1 MAEGPLEK
9 RPWRPWLAL
18 DGDGDAG
25 AVGEGGGGGG
35 EEEPCKEVQ
44 EDSPPSSPV
53 SPYLTHGRRSLCE
66 ENVQVV
72 SSRGNNGSG
81 GLGPLGLRLV
91 PLKRIVLKSP
101 MGSDGDTGTVGES
114 GGGGGREEPCMETED
129 ASLSSPG
136 SDGSGG
142 LGPLGL
148 RLVPPKRIMLKSPL
162 GSEPMVYNWPLKKGR
177 GRMGKAEDTQD
188 EAIEIVET
196 IQFVCAD
203 NPNIEKAMQGSH
215 YLMTYDM
222 GIPFEDYYYNL
233 MAISERYNN
242 AVDELV
248 ESGKATISRVTPTHL
263 KHILNQCYNKS
274 VKDPNELN
282 NYEAFTP
289 EVYGEISF
297 ELMWQI
303 LDQISP
309 IKREDKFVDLGS
321 GVGQVVLQV
330 AALTDC
336 SFSLGI
342 EKVTTRA
349 SYAKDMEKW
358 FRFWMAFYGKS
369 FKPFKLI
376 AGDFFDP
383 NHQQAIVDSTIVFVN
398 NFAFG
403 PEVDHSLK
411 DIFANMRDATKIIS
425 CWSFCP
431 LNFRITARNFGTDIG
446 AIMHVSKMGPLK
458 GSVSWTGKPVSY
470 FIHVIDRTKLER
482 YFRRK
487 RKDPRI
493 KQKDSTG
500 VRKSLRIEDVAKKQ
514 GKEREF

>member
-1 MAEGPLEK
+1 MAEGSLER
-9 RPWRPWLAL
+9 RPWMAL
-18 DGDGDAG
+18 DGDGDSAHNAG
-25 AVGEGGGGGG
+25 NVGGGDGGGG
-35 EEEPCKEVQ
+35 ELCKEASPSTGND
-44 EDSPPSSPV
+44 DS
-53 SPYLTHGRRSLCE
+53 GE
-66 ENVQVV
+66 
-72 SSRGNNGSG
+72 
-81 GLGPLGLRLV
+81 LV
-91 PLKRIVLKSP
+91 PKRIV
-101 MGSDGDTGTVGES
+101 
-114 GGGGGREEPCMETED
+114 
-129 ASLSSPG
+129 
-136 SDGSGG
+136 
-142 LGPLGL
+142 
-148 RLVPPKRIMLKSPL
+148 LKSPL

-188 EAIEIVET
+188 EATEIVET

-203 NPNIEKAMQGSH
+203 NPTVEKAMQGSH
-215 YLMTYDM
+215 YLMTYDFVS
-222 GIPFEDYYYNL
+222 FEDYYYNL

-248 ESGKATISRVTPTHL
+248 ESGHATISRVTPSHL

-297 ELMWQI
+297 ELMGQI
-303 LDQISP
+303 LEHLSP
-309 IKREDKFVDLGS
+309 IKKKDKFVDMGS

-342 EKVTTRA
+342 EKATTPA

-458 GSVSWTGKPVSY
+458 GSVSWTGNPVSY
-470 FIHVIDRTKLER
+470 FIHVIDRSKLER
-482 YFRRK
+482 YFIRK
-487 RKDPRI
+487 MRKERK
-493 KQKDSTG
+493 KQKKDKDSTG
-500 VRKSLRIEDVAKKQ
+500 GRKSPSTEDAAKKR
-514 GKEREF
+514 GKEREL